1 MIEKHASLSTQ
12 PPVHHNHPIAGTWA
26 TPSKPLVKTEPESI
40 EDEPY
45 TIKCICNV
53 SEDDGNTIYC
63 ENCET
68 WQHIDCFYPDNR
80 EEALNENFAHSCED
94 CKPRILDHERAVE
107 RMKKFRA
114 GILEEDEEESARHG
128 KKTKRQMSKTS
139 KKKPKPGDILLV
151 NGSNTSSGSEVL
163 KPSSTAAAV
172 DSHFNN
178 HQTHHHNHK
187 KSKSSH
193 KISSQQPPSTHFDK
207 HSPSYAKLPS
217 PASTPPDLPADFEL
231 HNYSTGLLS
240 LYESDLQ
247 VVQNNSFADIETS
260 RTMTNWLRDPKTLLS
275 QTNQHFKDVFQPS
288 LASSISRNKDI
299 YVGQMKSLTVR
310 ATDLRI
316 QYLATRAPIAK
327 DSPIIELNGQV
338 GLQISYCQAA
348 HNNWGELCTPLPF
361 VFFHPLLPLYI
372 DTRKEGSD
380 ARYVRRSCKP
390 NTTLETYLSGSQY
403 HFWLVSDRYIG
414 ADEQITLPWDF
425 RLPKEV
431 LSRVLT
437 LLGLNDDASSRQQ
450 EPEMDAAEYQNH
462 AAWLYRVLTE
472 YGGCACDLGDNCAF
486 KRFHRNFL
494 AKTMQRS
501 SINPSSTLQVITNAA
516 TSSTTAASASTP
528 ATNSIP
534 PKKKAARKSKSHV
547 VSPTSIVPL
556 ADSRA
561 SSEVRLD
568 DPITIATIADSDIRS
583 TLAPGVRSKA
593 SSRERSPTRPIA
605 SFDQTGILTEPTDR
619 DKRKVA
625 MLEDTF
631 RRMEQQPPKKKK
643 RVTSDGSQ
651 SSAISKASKARSE
664 KSSSNVTYSDAGT
677 MSGKSPSPASAAF
690 PAPSRHSTSRQTSAV
705 PHSRQTSLA
714 PSLVA
719 IQSTTSY
726 TDASTQTDP
735 NEDDFFALPP
745 PPPSRPIRRVVSLAQ
760 RLLNAR
766 KSQLAE
772 TARRASFSGGSV
784 GMLSTSSIN
793 TNSTRQKR
801 LSEASNLAI
810 SEDHLTIDI
819 PNQPP
824 RISDSA
830 VCNIDAQENA
840 VAQRPVDLRV
850 QFPPP
855 LLTGP
860 NTLGVPSTTTTVP
873 LSATSLVQSPFASSL
888 HNPFGGAVSPVNPS
902 PVKKKLSLSDY
913 TKSRANKSAAAAASH
928 KTIPASKL
936 ASADEAIGEEAI
948 MAHREEGSSLSNA
961 GVVSV
966 MSSTAA
972 ASSVSENT

>member
-1 MIEKHASLSTQ
+1 MIDKHASLSTQ
-12 PPVHHNHPIAGTWA
+12 PPAHHNHPITSTWV
-26 TPSKPLVKTEPESI
+26 TPPKPPYVKTEAEPA

-53 SEDDGNTIYC
+53 PDDDGNTIYC
-63 ENCET
+63 ESCDT

-80 EEALNENFAHSCED
+80 DEALNENFAHSCED

-107 RMKKFRA
+107 RMKRFRA
-114 GILEEDEEESARHG
+114 GIVEENEEEATRHG
-128 KKTKRQMSKTS
+128 KKTKRQMSKSS
-139 KKKPKPGDILLV
+139 KKKPKPSDLLLA
-151 NGSNTSSGSEVL
+151 NGAAAAAANYTGGASESLKSSSG
-163 KPSSTAAAV
+163 PTTA
-172 DSHFNN
+172 DSHSHGHHHSHN
-178 HQTHHHNHK
+178 HQHK
-187 KSKSSH
+187 KSKSTH
-193 KISSQQPPSTHFDK
+193 KIPSSQQLQNSLPPPPPPAHLDK
-207 HSPSYAKLPS
+207 RSPSYAKLPS

-247 VVQNNSFADIETS
+247 VVQNNSFASIDTS
-260 RTMTNWLRDPKTLLS
+260 RTMTNWLRDHKTLFT
-275 QTNQHFKDVFQPS
+275 QTNQHYEDVFQRAD
-288 LASSISRNKDI
+288 ASIILRNKDI
-299 YVGQMKSLTVR
+299 YVGQMKSLTVG

-327 DSPIIELNGQV
+327 DTPIIELNGHV

-380 ARYVRRSCKP
+380 ARYIRRSCKP
-390 NTTLETYLSGSQY
+390 NTTLETYLSESQY

-437 LLGLNDDASSRQQ
+437 LLGLNDDVSSQQQ

-494 AKTMQRS
+494 AKTLQRAAPTATAS
-501 SINPSSTLQVITNAA
+501 PAVAGAA
-516 TSSTTAASASTP
+516 TAATNTSASGC
-528 ATNSIP
+528 SVP
-534 PKKKAARKSKSHV
+534 PKKKTVRKSKSHV

-561 SSEVRLD
+561 PSETRLD
-568 DPITIATIADSDIRS
+568 DTTESDVRS
-583 TLAPGVRSKA
+583 TSAIGSRSKA
-593 SSRERSPTRPIA
+593 SSRERSPTRPTPA
-605 SFDQTGILTEPTDR
+605 FDQSGILTEPTDR

-651 SSAISKASKARSE
+651 NNTASKVNKPRNE
-664 KSSSNVTYSDAGT
+664 KPASNVTYSDAAT

-690 PAPSRHSTSRQTSAV
+690 TAPSRRSTSRQTSAV
-705 PHSRQTSLA
+705 PQSRQTSLA
-714 PSLVA
+714 PSPA
-719 IQSTTSY
+719 TTNVTTCY
-726 TDASTQTDP
+726 IDASTQTDP
-735 NEDDFFALPP
+735 NEDDFFSPPP

-784 GMLSTSSIN
+784 GMLSTSSTN
-793 TNSTRQKR
+793 TNGARKKR
-801 LSEASNLAI
+801 LSESSNTII
-810 SEDHLTIDI
+810 SEDHATSDG
-819 PNQPP
+819 PHQPP
-824 RISDSA
+824 TAPDATTITSNDS
-830 VCNIDAQENA
+830 QEPPTTG
-840 VAQRPVDLRV
+840 RKSVDFRV
-850 QFPPP
+850 QFPPA
-855 LLTGP
+855 LIIGP
-860 NTLGVPSTTTTVP
+860 GALGLPSTAGTTP

-888 HNPFGGAVSPVNPS
+888 QNPFGSAVSPVNPS

-928 KTIPASKL
+928 KTLTSSKL
-936 ASADEAIGEEAI
+936 GTAEEA
-948 MAHREEGSSLSNA
+948 AEED
-961 GVVSV
+961 
-966 MSSTAA
+966 TAA
-972 ASSVSENT
+972 PREDISLPTAVPAAVGAAPDSI